1 MERKGILLAG
11 GRGTRLYPITSVVSK
26 QLLPIHGKPM
36 IYYSL
41 SIIML
46 AQIKEVAI
54 ISTPR
59 DLPMYQALLG
69 DGSQFGMSF
78 TYIEQREPEGIAQ
91 AYLLA
96 ETFLNG
102 APSMLVL
109 GDNILYGDGLGTKL
123 YDAALQ
129 NDVSTVFGCKVTDP
143 ERYGVITF
151 KNDRPHSIVEKPAQP
166 TSNIALAGV
175 YFLTSQ
181 ASERAK
187 LLTPSERGELEITSL
202 LEMYLEEEA
211 LQVQLLGRG
220 FAWLDTGTHN
230 SLSEA
235 SEFIRIIETR
245 QNLKVACIE
254 EIAYMLGWIDKS
266 KIENIVSEFGN
277 SDYVQY
283 LKSIIDV

>member
-11 GRGTRLYPITSVVSK
+11 GRGTRLYPMTSVISK

-69 DGSQFGMSF
+69 DGSHFGMSF
-78 TYIEQREPEGIAQ
+78 TYIEQKEPEGIAQ

-96 ETFLNG
+96 EAFLNG
-102 APSMLVL
+102 ASSMLVL
-109 GDNILYGDGLGTKL
+109 GDNILYGDGLGAKL
-123 YDAALQ
+123 HNAALQ
-129 NDVSTVFGCKVTDP
+129 NNVSTVFGCKVTDP

-151 KNDRPHSIVEKPAQP
+151 KNDKPHSIVEKPAQP

-187 LLTPSERGELEITSL
+187 LLTPSARGELEITSL
-202 LEMYLEEEA
+202 LEMYLDEEA
-211 LQVQLLGRG
+211 LQVELLGRG

-235 SEFIRIIETR
+235 SEFIRIIESR
-245 QNLKVACIE
+245 QNLKVACLE
-254 EIAYMLGWIDKS
+254 EIAYVLGWIDKS
-266 KIENIVSEFGN
+266 NLENVVAEFGN
-277 SDYVQY
+277 SDYGQY
-283 LKSIIDV
+283 LKSIIE

>member
-11 GRGTRLYPITSVVSK
+11 GRGTRLYPMTSVISK

-54 ISTPR
+54 ISTTR

-69 DGSQFGMSF
+69 DGSHFGMSF
-78 TYIEQREPEGIAQ
+78 TYIEQKEPEGIAQ

-96 ETFLNG
+96 EAFLNG

-109 GDNILYGDGLGTKL
+109 GDNILYGDGLGAKL
-123 YDAALQ
+123 HNAALQ
-129 NDVSTVFGCKVTDP
+129 NNVSTVFGCKVTDP

-151 KNDRPHSIVEKPAQP
+151 KNDKPHSIIEKPAQP

-181 ASERAK
+181 ASDRAK
-187 LLTPSERGELEITSL
+187 SLTPSARGELEITSL
-202 LEMYLEEEA
+202 LEMYLDDEA
-211 LQVQLLGRG
+211 LQVELLGRG

-235 SEFIRIIETR
+235 SEFIRIIESR
-245 QNLKVACIE
+245 QNLKVACLE

-266 KIENIVSEFGN
+266 NLENVVAEFGN
-277 SDYVQY
+277 SDYGQY
-283 LKSIIDV
+283 LKSIIE

>member
-11 GRGTRLYPITSVVSK
+11 GRGTRLYPMTSVISK

-78 TYIEQREPEGIAQ
+78 TYIEQKEPEGIAQ

-96 ETFLNG
+96 EAFLNG
-102 APSMLVL
+102 ASSMLVL
-109 GDNILYGDGLGTKL
+109 GDNILYGDGLGAKL
-123 YDAALQ
+123 HNAALQ
-129 NDVSTVFGCKVTDP
+129 NNVSTVFGCKVTDP

-151 KNDRPHSIVEKPAQP
+151 KNDKPHSIVEKPAQP

-175 YFLTSQ
+175 YFLASQ

-187 LLTPSERGELEITSL
+187 LLTPSARGELEITSL
-202 LEMYLEEEA
+202 LEMYLDEET
-211 LQVQLLGRG
+211 LQVELLGRG

-235 SEFIRIIETR
+235 SEFIRIIESR
-245 QNLKVACIE
+245 QNLKVACLE

-266 KIENIVSEFGN
+266 NLEFVVAEFGN
-277 SDYVQY
+277 SDYGQY
-283 LKSIIDV
+283 LKSIIE

>member
-11 GRGTRLYPITSVVSK
+11 GRGTRLYPMTSVISK

-54 ISTPR
+54 ISTTR

-69 DGSQFGMSF
+69 DGSHFGMSF
-78 TYIEQREPEGIAQ
+78 TYIEQKEPEGIAQ

-96 ETFLNG
+96 EAFLNG

-109 GDNILYGDGLGTKL
+109 GDNILYGDGLGAKL
-123 YDAALQ
+123 HNAALQ
-129 NDVSTVFGCKVTDP
+129 NNVSTVFGCKVTDP

-151 KNDRPHSIVEKPAQP
+151 KNDKPHSIIEKPAQP

-181 ASERAK
+181 ASDRAK
-187 LLTPSERGELEITSL
+187 SLTPSARGELEITSL
-202 LEMYLEEEA
+202 LEMYLDDEA
-211 LQVQLLGRG
+211 LQVELLGRG

-235 SEFIRIIETR
+235 SEFIRIIESR
-245 QNLKVACIE
+245 QNLKVACLE
-254 EIAYMLGWIDKS
+254 EIAYMLGWIGKS
-266 KIENIVSEFGN
+266 NLENVVAEFGN
-277 SDYVQY
+277 SDYGQY
-283 LKSIIDV
+283 LKSIIE

>member
-1 MERKGILLAG
+1 M
-11 GRGTRLYPITSVVSK
+11 
-26 QLLPIHGKPM
+26 
-36 IYYSL
+36 
-41 SIIML
+41 
-46 AQIKEVAI
+46 
-54 ISTPR
+54 
-59 DLPMYQALLG
+59 
-69 DGSQFGMSF
+69 
-78 TYIEQREPEGIAQ
+78 
-91 AYLLA
+91 
-96 ETFLNG
+96 
-102 APSMLVL
+102 
-109 GDNILYGDGLGTKL
+109 
-123 YDAALQ
+123 
-129 NDVSTVFGCKVTDP
+129 
-143 ERYGVITF
+143 
-151 KNDRPHSIVEKPAQP
+151 
-166 TSNIALAGV
+166 
-175 YFLTSQ
+175 
-181 ASERAK
+181 
-187 LLTPSERGELEITSL
+187 TPSERGELEITSL